1 MGPMSDSTDEEARG
15 VPARGAALR
24 VLDAVLNRG
33 QTLDTAHG
41 NFTRRLPPEDASF
54 ALVMASEALRW
65 VVDLD
70 ALIDSATPQPLP
82 KDVKARNVLR
92 LALVQVL
99 KLDTPHHAAIAT
111 ALPLVSGGPK
121 RLVHGVFG
129 TLMRGG
135 KALPGKPTLPEGVAA
150 RWGHWGFGAL
160 GEIAA
165 ALGEQPPIA
174 ITRKDGSSE
183 ILARGTRI
191 AELPGYAEGDF
202 WVQNPAAALPA
213 KLLGPGN
220 GRHVLDLC
228 AAPGGKTMQLAS
240 AGWRVTAIDS
250 SAKRME
256 RLRENLA
263 RTRLEVETVVADLRE
278 WAPDAPVDA
287 ILLDAPCT
295 ATGTLARHPDVIHR
309 IGYKDIATL
318 ADLQGQ
324 LLVRACDWLKPGGR
338 LVYATCS
345 LERDEGEA
353 LAAAA
358 PLPVDTI
365 GEALSD
371 WAKPASGGGLRIL
384 PRPGIDG
391 FFVARFVKLD

>member
-1 MGPMSDSTDEEARG
+1 M
-15 VPARGAALR
+15 AALR
-24 VLDAVLNRG
+24 MLDAVINRG

-41 NFTRRLPPEDASF
+41 NFTRALPPEDASF
-54 ALVMASEALRW
+54 ALVISSETLRW
-65 VVDLD
+65 LVDLD
-70 ALIDSATPQPLP
+70 ALIDSATPQPLA
-82 KDVKARNVLR
+82 KDVKARTVLR
-92 LALVQVL
+92 IALIQAL
-99 KLDTPHHAAIAT
+99 KLGTPHHAAIAT
-111 ALPLVSGGPK
+111 ALPLITGGPK

-129 TLMRGG
+129 TIVRGG
-135 KALPGKPTLPEGVAA
+135 KKLPAKPTLPEAVAA

-165 ALGEQPPIA
+165 ALGEQPPVA
-174 ITRKDGSSE
+174 ITRKDGASE
-183 ILARGTRI
+183 TLVRGTRI

-213 KLLGPGN
+213 QLLGPGE

-240 AGWRVTAIDS
+240 AGWRVTAVDS

-256 RLRENLA
+256 RLHENLK
-263 RTRLEVETVVADLRE
+263 RTRLDVETIVADLRE
-278 WAPDAPVDA
+278 WAPAEPVDA

-309 IGYKDIATL
+309 IGAKDIATL
-318 ADLQGQ
+318 SELQAQ
-324 LLVRACDWLKPGGR
+324 LLTRACDWLKPGGR

-345 LERDEGEA
+345 LEREEGEA
-353 LAAAA
+353 IAAAA
-358 PLPVDTI
+358 PLPVDSI
-365 GEALSD
+365 SEPLPD
-371 WAKPASGGGLRIL
+371 WAGRTPESWLRIL

-391 FFVARFVKLD
+391 FFIARFVRPN

>member
-1 MGPMSDSTDEEARG
+1 M
-15 VPARGAALR
+15 AALR
-24 VLDAVLNRG
+24 MLDAVLNRG

-41 NFTRRLPPEDASF
+41 NFTRTLPPEDASF
-54 ALVMASEALRW
+54 ALVIASESLRW
-65 VVDLD
+65 LVDLD
-70 ALIDSATPQPLP
+70 ALIDSATPQPLA
-82 KDVKARNVLR
+82 KDVKARSVLR
-92 LALVQVL
+92 LALVQAL
-99 KLDTPHHAAIAT
+99 KLATPHHAAIAT

-129 TLMRGG
+129 ALMRGG
-135 KALPGKPTLPEGVAA
+135 RSLPAKPTLPQSVAA

-165 ALGEQPPIA
+165 ALGEQPPVA
-174 ITRKDGSSE
+174 ITRKDGTSE
-183 ILARGTRI
+183 TLVRGTRI
-191 AELPGYAEGDF
+191 AEMPGYAEGDF

-213 KLLGPGN
+213 RLLGAGD

-240 AGWRVTAIDS
+240 AGWRVTAVDS

-263 RTRLEVETVVADLRE
+263 RTRLDAEIIVADLRE
-278 WAPDAPVDA
+278 WEPAEPVDA

-309 IGYKDIATL
+309 IGMKDIATL
-318 ADLQGQ
+318 ADLQGR
-324 LLVRACDWLKPGGR
+324 LLSRAYGWLKPGGR

-345 LERDEGEA
+345 LEREEGEA
-353 LAAAA
+353 IAAAA
-358 PLPVDTI
+358 SVPFDPIAEPLPGWVTPIAD
-365 GEALSD
+365 
-371 WAKPASGGGLRIL
+371 GGLRIL

-391 FFVARFVKLD
+391 FYVARFVKPD